1 MKKQDETDDLIDA
14 NVETKLE
21 KLDLNSETLLEN
33 GTKESTKTRID
44 NPKRENDQHDDRPN
58 FKNLDQLVQKRNDSR
73 ASSSSSNSRRFEF
86 IRGLK
91 EENER
96 VPSPSSSSSSSSA
109 TKTSQNNFE
118 KSLESAISR
127 TDDQQDLSST
137 NTGSEGRMWE
147 RGRGRGRGGFS
158 FRSRGGFRGRG
169 AGFRG
174 SGRGGPRGRG
184 AMVLVVLVVLLVVV
198 PAVPIITFIM

>member
-1 MKKQDETDDLIDA
+1 MAAKPVILKKKTPTSPPVQRIDLTIKESEYLKKQDETDDLIDA

-96 VPSPSSSSSSSSA
+96 VPSPSSS
-109 TKTSQNNFE
+109 FFFFCH
-118 KSLESAISR
+118 
-127 TDDQQDLSST
+127 QDFP
-137 NTGSEGRMWE
+137 EQ
-147 RGRGRGRGGFS
+147 F
-158 FRSRGGFRGRG
+158 
-169 AGFRG
+169 
-174 SGRGGPRGRG
+174 
-184 AMVLVVLVVLLVVV
+184 
-198 PAVPIITFIM
+198 